1 MALKYT
7 GRANPL
13 VIDGRAY
20 APGDIVPLSQADALR
35 MAARSHLHTFE
46 DVPDQAPAPKPTKMV
61 ALTAD

>member
-1 MALKYT
+1 MALRYT

-35 MAARSHLHTFE
+35 MAARSNLHSFE
-46 DVPDQAPAPKPTKMV
+46 DVPDPKPSRPSAKPD
-61 ALTAD
+61 AD

>member
-20 APGDIVPLSQADALR
+20 RPGDIVPLAKADALR
-35 MAARSHLHTFE
+35 MAARSNLHRFE
-46 DVPDQAPAPKPTKMV
+46 DVPDAPAPRPSKPS
-61 ALTAD
+61 AD

>member
-20 APGDIVPLSQADALR
+20 APGDVVPISKADALR
-35 MAARSHLHTFE
+35 MAARSNLHRFE
-46 DVPDQAPAPKPTKMV
+46 DAPDPKSAKPAAPPA
-61 ALTAD
+61 AD